1 MNKKLSKIIEK
12 VDMHDGYLTTSDL
25 VKYGMYKNAAQASY
39 LRNQDRFPDYVN
51 KVGNVFCYE
60 KKEVI
65 NYINEYQDYL
75 LECVLAPHVADGKRK
90 MNKDEGIDLT
100 KVAAFENSISEFKAI
115 FDEEIEDLRN
125 KVVSLLG
132 VKKGE

>member
-1 MNKKLSKIIEK
+1 
-12 VDMHDGYLTTSDL
+12 
-25 VKYGMYKNAAQASY
+25 MYKNPAQASY

-60 KKEVI
+60 KHSVI
-65 NYINEYQDYL
+65 NYINDNQDYL
-75 LECVLAPHVADGKRK
+75 LECVLAPHAADGKRRIK
-90 MNKDEGIDLT
+90 SEDIVDLT